1 MNPLLDRLRPYP
13 FERLNAL
20 LAPLTPPA
28 GRPRT
33 SLALGEPQ
41 HPAPEFVV
49 EALAD
54 AAAVRRGLG
63 AYPPIRGSAELRAAI
78 GAWIERRYGVSLD
91 PEAEILPLCGTRE
104 GLFSFGQAMLS
115 GGAGTTVL
123 MPNPFYQIYEG
134 AALLR
139 GAVPVFVAATEA
151 PDFAAVPADVWRA
164 VELVYVCNPGN
175 PSGAVL
181 DKAALAAL
189 VERAH
194 EYDFVIAADECYSE
208 IYRDEA
214 TPPAGL
220 LEAAAEAGLGWQR
233 CIAFNSLSKRSNL
246 PGLRAG
252 FAAGDAEL
260 VSRYY
265 HYRTYHGCAMPQHV
279 AVASALAW
287 GDEEHVRANRAVY
300 RAKFD
305 AVLPVLSPALS
316 VSMPPAAFYLWPRT
330 PVDGEAFAAQLFE
343 REHVLALPGAYL
355 GREQDGVNP
364 GADRVRLALVAPLDD
379 CVAAARRVAAVAEEL
394 APR

>member
-20 LAPLTPPA
+20 LARLTPPA

-41 HPAPEFVV
+41 HPPPDFVV
-49 EALAD
+49 AALAD

-63 AYPPIRGSAELRAAI
+63 AYPPIRGSGELRAAI

-115 GGAGTTVL
+115 GRGGSTVL

-139 GAVPVFVAATEA
+139 GAAPVFVPANEA

-181 DKAALAAL
+181 DKGALAAL

-214 TPPAGL
+214 APPAGL
-220 LEAAAEAGLGWQR
+220 LEAAADAGLGWQR

-246 PGLRAG
+246 PGLRSG
-252 FAAGDAEL
+252 FAAGDAAL
-260 VSRYY
+260 VRRYY
-265 HYRTYHGCAMPQHV
+265 HYRTYHGCAMPHHV
-279 AVASALAW
+279 AAASALAW
-287 GDEEHVRANRAVY
+287 GDEDHVCASRAVY

-305 AVLPVLSPALS
+305 AVLPILASVLS

-330 PVDGEAFAAQLFE
+330 PVDGETFAARLFE
-343 REHVLALPGAYL
+343 RAHVLALPGAYL
-355 GREQDGVNP
+355 GRERDGVNP

-394 APR
+394 TA